1 MQKMSF
7 VRFLVTGLLTSVS
20 TSESWCLSPPATL
33 SAGSHPCPHALLAVT
48 LVRLLYPTVCWP
60 PPISACR
67 SDSFCLSLAPEA
79 DCIVNGKIVCC
90 TNRGYG
96 DAVRAMAVAVERKA
110 APRGGL
116 ALLVAL
122 ERWLSTIRSATSP
135 LPIPTHVSTTTF
147 DHSITNESA
156 SDSDARFDDGS
167 VLDCGPSH
175 EARRP

>member
-20 TSESWCLSPPATL
+20 TSESWCLSRPSTL
-33 SAGSHPCPHALLAVT
+33 SAGPHPCPHALLAAT
-48 LVRLLYPTVCWP
+48 LVRLLYPTLCWP
-60 PPISACR
+60 PPISARR
-67 SDSFCLSLAPEA
+67 SDSFCPSLAPEA
-79 DCIVNGKIVCC
+79 DCIVNGKIVFC

-110 APRGGL
+110 TPRGVL
-116 ALLVAL
+116 AVCVAL
-122 ERWLSTIRSATSP
+122 RRRLSTIRSPTNP
-135 LPIPTHVSTTTF
+135 LPIPTHVSTTAF
-147 DHSITNESA
+147 DHSITDESA

-167 VLDCGPSH
+167 FLDCGPSH